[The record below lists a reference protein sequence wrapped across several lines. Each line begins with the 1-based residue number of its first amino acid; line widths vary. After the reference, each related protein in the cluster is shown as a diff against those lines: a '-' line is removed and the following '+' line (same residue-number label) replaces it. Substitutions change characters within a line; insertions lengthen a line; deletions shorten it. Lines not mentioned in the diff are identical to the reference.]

1 MAERT
6 KIPQPQLPHRL
17 VLDERSTLTV
27 TGVTEVL
34 RFDERSVAL
43 KTVRGLLLLRGEG
56 LQLKQLAPEG
66 GQVTV
71 RGTVSALGYEEQRA
85 GGFWRRLLG

>member
-1 MAERT
+1 MAEQSKGERT
-6 KIPQPQLPHRL
+6 PLPHRI
-17 VLDERSTLTV
+17 VLDERRTLTV

-34 RFDERSVAL
+34 RFDEHSVLL
-43 KTVRGLLLLRGEG
+43 KTAKGLLALRGEG

-71 RGTVSALGYEEQRA
+71 RGELAALSYEELRA